1 MKTNDDLRYKQNI
14 MNGIDL
20 VLVDETDN
28 CTLYTIQF
36 QSESETEFERFYRK
50 FKDDAVYNP
59 DLMRIVAFI
68 NKIAQDGAFERLF
81 RPEGKMS
88 DHVVALPVIT
98 SKLRLYCLRLSDKIL
113 ILGNGGVKSSRTYN
127 EDDNLR
133 GYVITLQNFEQL
145 LLEGQQKGLITITEN
160 TIEIKEEKPAEDNGC
175 S

>member
-68 NKIAQDGAFERLF
+68 NGMSSERRAML
-81 RPEGKMS
+81 
-88 DHVVALPVIT
+88 A
-98 SKLRLYCLRLSDKIL
+98 
-113 ILGNGGVKSSRTYN
+113 
-127 EDDNLR
+127 
-133 GYVITLQNFEQL
+133 
-145 LLEGQQKGLITITEN
+145 
-160 TIEIKEEKPAEDNGC
+160 
-175 S
+175 